1 MFDKNE
7 NLRSEG
13 EKIAT
18 TQEQINEYLKCSQDI
33 LYFANNY
40 FTIQTGTG
48 YSIIKL
54 REYQERILKA
64 LVAPAEDKPNSI
76 ILSARQIGNVFP
88 MILT

>member
-1 MFDKNE
+1 MKIYVQ
-7 NLRSEG
+7 LG
-13 EKIAT
+13 EKVPIT
-18 TQEQINEYLKCSQDI
+18 EEQISEYLKCSQDI
-33 LYFANNY
+33 LYFANKY

-64 LVAPAEDKPNSI
+64 LVEPEIDKPNAI
-76 ILSARQIGNVFP
+76 ILSARQIGNAFA

>member
-1 MFDKNE
+1 MP
-7 NLRSEG
+7 G

-18 TQEQINEYLKCSQDI
+18 TKEQIAEYLKCSQDI

-40 FTIQTGTG
+40 YTIQTGKG
-48 YSIIKL
+48 LEIIKL

-64 LVAPAEDKPNSI
+64 LVDPPTDKPNAI
-76 ILSARQIGNVFP
+76 ILSARQIGNAYL